1 MNSYQFE
8 HIHVKSAEVMIF
20 PKGRLFIKAGSRN
33 FNGKPSLMKKVLV
46 FLLMPL
52 FCWSQEVSVQDYI
65 KALDDVS
72 AFKEKFFKA
81 YPLNTEIE
89 PQAIT
94 LVEYEYILYQTISN
108 EVPYILI
115 ADEAISIGISNDL
128 AIGLKDDFMGYFEK
142 NCKANYK
149 YKPEIGRFTE
159 WHCGGTSFS
168 TIQAKE
174 ITMLY
179 LKSKY

>member
-1 MNSYQFE
+1 MR
-8 HIHVKSAEVMIF
+8 IF
-20 PKGRLFIKAGSRN
+20 DN
-33 FNGKPSLMKKVLV
+33 KPSLMKKVLV

-52 FCWSQEVSVQDYI
+52 FCWSQEVGVQDYVT
-65 KALDDVS
+65 ALDDVS

-94 LVEYEYILYQTISN
+94 LVEYEYVLYQTLSSKA
-108 EVPYILI
+108 PYILI
-115 ADEAISIGISNDL
+115 ADEAISIGISNEL
-128 AIGLKDDFMGYFEK
+128 AMRLRDDFLDYFEE
-142 NCKANYK
+142 NCKPNSK

-159 WHCGGTSFS
+159 WYCGGTSFS

-179 LKSKY
+179 IKRKLQP